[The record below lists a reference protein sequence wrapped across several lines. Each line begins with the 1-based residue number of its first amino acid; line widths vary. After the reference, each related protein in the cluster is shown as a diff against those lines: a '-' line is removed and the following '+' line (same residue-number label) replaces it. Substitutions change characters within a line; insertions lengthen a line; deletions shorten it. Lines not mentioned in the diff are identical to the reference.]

1 MVGVVGGDLVG
12 RFGGAVLERTPDATG
27 RFVHLTTIYIV
38 AAADP
43 GVDLDSRA
51 RRRNFRKLRKHR
63 IQPLV
68 KPAAGAPNLQIS
80 LARQN
85 LYPEGKLVDRGARNE
100 LHCVGESDAETDRCN
115 R

>member
-1 MVGVVGGDLVG
+1 MNGC
-12 RFGGAVLERTPDATG
+12 RTKGIHSDDPQ
-27 RFVHLTTIYIV
+27 HIV

-43 GVDLDSRA
+43 CVDLDSRA